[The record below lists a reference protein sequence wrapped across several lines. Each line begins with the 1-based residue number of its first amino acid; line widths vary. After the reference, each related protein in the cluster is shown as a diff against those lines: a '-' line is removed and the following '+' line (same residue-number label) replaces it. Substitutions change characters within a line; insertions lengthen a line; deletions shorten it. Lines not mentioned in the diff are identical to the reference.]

1 MTKVE
6 AQGITDLMHELTTE
20 WHKAKDED
28 TKQMYLG
35 WIKRIETEYAK
46 AQKVLARYNK

>member
-6 AQGITDLMHELTTE
+6 AKGITDLMRELE
-20 WHKAKDED
+20 REFYKAKDED

-35 WIKRIETEYAK
+35 WINSIESLYAK
-46 AQKVLARYNK
+46 AQKILARYYK